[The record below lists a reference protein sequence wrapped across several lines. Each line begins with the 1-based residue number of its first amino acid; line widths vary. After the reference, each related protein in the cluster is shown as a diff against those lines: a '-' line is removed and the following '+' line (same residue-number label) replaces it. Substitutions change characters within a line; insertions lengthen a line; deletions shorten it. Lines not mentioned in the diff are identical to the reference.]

1 MVKVPSILNER
12 YESKHLSSFYFD
24 AMRKNLILVE
34 FVMGQIVDNLP
45 DELSNAAPCKV
56 MKLLAL
62 HHPLDDF
69 TRIVAKKSR
78 KSQLTEWQSNQHQI
92 LMVASGSNPSL
103 VVTYDTENVRRKFG

>member
-1 MVKVPSILNER
+1 M
-12 YESKHLSSFYFD
+12 
-24 AMRKNLILVE
+24 LVLTIVD
-34 FVMGQIVDNLP
+34 FVMGQIVDNFS
-45 DELSNAAPCKV
+45 DELSNATPCKV

-92 LMVASGSNPSL
+92 LMVASGNDPSL
-103 VVTYDTENVRRKFG
+103 VVTYDTENVSKNFG